1 MLEGTAVCDKNEKG
15 ILRAIDS
22 WAIPGQSFDDGA
34 AGRYQGGE
42 NAGIAGD
49 ISLGNEQ
56 RTANRRESLEKTI
69 AKILHRYCNFG
80 WANYYIPG
88 EKFPSLIEELV
99 EIASPAGQAGF
110 EEIVHFLLRTQRMTS
125 AQERAAKLLEEFGV
139 YRKA

>member
-1 MLEGTAVCDKNEKG
+1 MSWIDWAEGYRLEVSPSA
-15 ILRAIDS
+15 LRNIEAPI
-22 WAIPGQSFDDGA
+22 QSEA
-34 AGRYQGGE
+34 QGDRVRLTIVDETGVVGE
-42 NAGIAGD
+42 R
-49 ISLGNEQ
+49 SLNDQ

-110 EEIVHFLLRTQRMTS
+110 EEIVHFFLRTQRMTS
-125 AQERAAKLLEEFGV
+125 AQERAAKLMEEFGV